1 LKLKCAV
8 CQKPLGKLPIS
19 TLKKMFDDFPK
30 DLAKEWKL
38 EMEARK
44 NLAATNLKHPQICY
58 EYARGYP
65 LTYNTN
71 FLLFHG
77 P

>member
-1 LKLKCAV
+1 V
-8 CQKPLGKLPIS
+8 CHLPKTLGKLPIS

-44 NLAATNLKHPQICY
+44 RLNNNKS
-58 EYARGYP
+58 
-65 LTYNTN
+65 
-71 FLLFHG
+71 
-77 P
+77 